1 MPLIFTLPRGRTGR
15 RRPGPHAIDAGIA
28 ALVLVATLWPQL
40 TWASA
45 GWIGTVSAVAASAPL
60 LWRRRAPVSV
70 ALLVGAATTAL
81 SLEQA
86 MPPLPYG
93 ALVATYTVAARSPLR
108 WQLPAVAC
116 WAGSL
121 VVSLLVPGEP
131 PESFGYLGMAFAT
144 AYALGM
150 GTRARSAEITAL
162 RERARRLEEESVA
175 AAARERTRI
184 VRDMHDILTH
194 SVGMM
199 VVQAEAGALMVHT
212 RPDRA
217 ETAFETIGRTGREA
231 IGQLRHIFGVLRA
244 TVPDSTVPDSTVP
257 DSAEPPPGLDALGHL
272 AERVGQVGL
281 AVTVESRGT
290 PRPLPPEAEVAAYR
304 LVQEALTNTLR
315 HAGASTAEVVLD
327 WSPDA
332 LRIEV
337 ADDGRGPGDRGDG
350 PGPGG
355 GYGLIGM
362 RERVAACGGTF
373 RAGPGRAGG
382 FAVTATLPVREPSGE
397 AAG

>member
-1 MPLIFTLPRGRTGR
+1 MSLIFPLPHGRTGP

-28 ALVLVATLWPQL
+28 ALVLAATLWPQL

-45 GWIGTVSAVAASAPL
+45 GWLGTVSAVAASAPL

-70 ALLVGAATTAL
+70 AFLVGVATTAL

-121 VVSLLVPGEP
+121 VVSLIVPGEP

-199 VVQAEAGALMVHT
+199 VVQAEAGALMVRT
-212 RPDRA
+212 RPERA
-217 ETAFETIGRTGREA
+217 ETAFEAIGRTGREA

-244 TVPDSTVPDSTVP
+244 TVPDST
-257 DSAEPPPGLDALGHL
+257 EPPPGLDALGHL
-272 AERVGQVGL
+272 AERVGRVGP
-281 AVTVESRGT
+281 AVTVETRGT

-315 HAGASTAEVVLD
+315 HAEASTAEVVLD

-350 PGPGG
+350 PDPGG
-355 GYGLIGM
+355 GHGLIGM

-382 FAVTATLPVREPSGE
+382 FTVEAALPVRKPSGE

>member
-1 MPLIFTLPRGRTGR
+1 MSLIFPLPHGRTGP
-15 RRPGPHAIDAGIA
+15 RRPGPHVIDAGIA
-28 ALVLVATLWPQL
+28 ALVLAATLWPQL

-45 GWIGTVSAVAASAPL
+45 GWLGTVSAVAASAPL

-70 ALLVGAATTAL
+70 AFLVGVATTAL

-121 VVSLLVPGEP
+121 VVSLIVPGEP

-150 GTRARSAEITAL
+150 GARARSAEITAL

-199 VVQAEAGALMVHT
+199 VVQAEAGVLMVHT
-212 RPDRA
+212 RPERA
-217 ETAFETIGRTGREA
+217 ETAFEAIGRTGREA

-244 TVPDSTVPDSTVP
+244 TIP

-272 AERVGQVGL
+272 AERVGRVGL
-281 AVTVESRGT
+281 AVTVETRGT

-315 HAGASTAEVVLD
+315 HAGAAMAEVVLD

-350 PGPGG
+350 PGPNGG
-355 GYGLIGM
+355 HGLIGM

-382 FAVTATLPVREPSGE
+382 FTVEATLPVRKPSGE

>member
-1 MPLIFTLPRGRTGR
+1 MSLIFTLPFRRTGQ

-28 ALVLVATLWPQL
+28 TLVLVATLWPQV

-45 GWIGTVSAVAASAPL
+45 GWLGVVSAVAASAPL
-60 LWRRRAPVSV
+60 LWRRRAPMSV
-70 ALLVGAATTAL
+70 ALLVGVATTAL

-93 ALVATYTVAARSPLR
+93 ALVATYTVAVRSPLR
-108 WQLPAVAC
+108 RQLAAVAC

-121 VVSLLVPGEP
+121 SVSLIVPGEP

-150 GTRARSAEITAL
+150 GARARSAEITAL
-162 RERARRLEEESVA
+162 RERARRLEEESAA

-199 VVQAEAGALMVHT
+199 VVQAEAGALMVRD
-212 RPDRA
+212 RPERA
-217 ETAFETIGRTGREA
+217 ETAFEMIGRTGREA

-244 TVPDSTVPDSTVP
+244 TVPDP
-257 DSAEPPPGLDALGHL
+257 AEPPPGLGALGHL
-272 AERVGQVGL
+272 AERVGRVGL

-315 HAGASTAEVVLD
+315 HAGASRAEVVLD

-332 LRIEV
+332 LRVEA
-337 ADDGRGPGDRGDG
+337 ADDGRGPGDGG
-350 PGPGG
+350 EGHGPGG
-355 GYGLIGM
+355 GHGLIGM
-362 RERVAACGGTF
+362 RERVTACGGTF
-373 RAGPGRAGG
+373 RAGPGRVGG
-382 FAVTATLPVREPSGE
+382 FAVEATFPVRKPSGE